1 MKRNA
6 LRMPMAELAC
16 KFSAV
21 IKRWFNKVRTAEL
34 ELELVE
40 LIARN
45 RAPMR
50 KIAAELAI
58 DKFKLRALEIARFRF
73 TELAIEPEILRAELI
88 AR

>member
-6 LRMPMAELAC
+6 LRMPMAELVC
-16 KFSAV
+16 KFGAV
-21 IKRWFNKVRTAEL
+21 IKRWFNTVRTAEL
-34 ELELVE
+34 ELEPVE
-40 LIARN
+40 LMARN

-50 KIAAELAI
+50 EITTELAI

-73 TELAIEPEILRAELI
+73 IELAIEPEIMRIELI